1 MQTLCVQQNAA
12 DRSPYRHLR
21 SITSGTVVTE
31 KTLINPDRPDCS
43 MDGMDS
49 ISSRHKP
56 PPVSTHPPWAFATR
70 RPSSRRVLG
79 FHDDGC
85 ACRDLPQIDMASLAV
100 SRSQAQ
106 RTLFRQLIPEPTR
119 VTAVKERLIHDFKG
133 LTRGGRPLSRWK
145 FPVAG
150 AKP

>member
-1 MQTLCVQQNAA
+1 
-12 DRSPYRHLR
+12 
-21 SITSGTVVTE
+21 
-31 KTLINPDRPDCS
+31 
-43 MDGMDS
+43 
-49 ISSRHKP
+49 
-56 PPVSTHPPWAFATR
+56 
-70 RPSSRRVLG
+70 
-79 FHDDGC
+79 
-85 ACRDLPQIDMASLAV
+85 MASLAV